1 MITIRKKKMKKPVAV
16 RCRISYVVH
25 CPAAARLVL
34 VAEFAMKVKIE
45 GLDYG
50 SCRLIVTV

>member
-34 VAEFAMKVKIE
+34 VAEFAMKVEIE